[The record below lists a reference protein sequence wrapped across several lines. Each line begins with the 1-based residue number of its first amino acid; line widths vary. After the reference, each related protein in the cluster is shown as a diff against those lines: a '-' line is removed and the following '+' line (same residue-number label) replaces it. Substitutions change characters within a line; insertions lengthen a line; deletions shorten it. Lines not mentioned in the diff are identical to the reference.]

1 MMTDQEKARRLSE
14 LQRHSQAFGGQG
26 PVLVGNSDPTPL
38 GEPAFPGAVEAE
50 EEMPSTT
57 ETAARMIAD
66 RNESAQNEALRSRMD
81 ARSDRGAYNRRRQGY
96 QSSADSGAGMR
107 ERQIQTAPTSPLTP
121 DAAAP
126 SLMSLSPAAQASLR
140 QKYESGGHTQ
150 TMPFEEWY
158 QDNFTGSFPHE
169 IESAASRTVRVQ
181 GGKDPNLQPG
191 QNSAVAKSRMAAG
204 KPLPEGRDASQYSDK
219 QRRTMQR
226 NVHSPEVPMSQFGG
240 TFTHNVDGSVSSR
253 APNPQMLQTAAD
265 IAADKEQGPGSA
277 SHTMALAMA
286 YGIDATQY
294 GDDMDLLKADV
305 MREQQRHDALG
316 KSYDVVDNG
325 MGGFRYKFNQDKSN
339 AAVADREAGMSDQRK
354 LQFAKEIYARHRG
367 LTGEDGKPF
376 LTFEDVMN
384 KASTPNGFAELRMLN
399 QSANAMAGGM
409 RAQNVRNN
417 WANRNMTIAA
427 NNPMVA
433 QGLYMRSLQEAAQ
446 SGDPMQVAAV
456 HSSFG
461 NDRAARDY
469 MSLAGQQADAAAVA
483 VAGEAAAR
491 AKAADAPSDKPFA
504 QQFQDEINAALRNP
518 SPEQQRVAI
527 IGILTK
533 MGVVAPE
540 QVEKTADRILASA
553 SGGSLNPQ
561 HTRTWMEYFFGP
573 SQPAQGPALPP
584 MTAAAPG
591 TAPPAPA
598 AAAPAAPPAS
608 GRGASLD
615 AAMDFLS
622 GNRPTLQQ
630 NHPYRRGS

>member
-1 MMTDQEKARRLSE
+1 V
-14 LQRHSQAFGGQG
+14 QA
-26 PVLVGNSDPTPL
+26 
-38 GEPAFPGAVEAE
+38 
-50 EEMPSTT
+50 
-57 ETAARMIAD
+57 
-66 RNESAQNEALRSRMD
+66 ALRK
-81 ARSDRGAYNRRRQGY
+81 
-96 QSSADSGAGMR
+96 
-107 ERQIQTAPTSPLTP
+107 
-121 DAAAP
+121 
-126 SLMSLSPAAQASLR
+126 
-140 QKYESGGHTQ
+140 KYETSGHTQ
-150 TMPFEEWY
+150 TMPYEDWY
-158 QDNFTGSFPHE
+158 EANFAN
-169 IESAASRTVRVQ
+169 AAPDEVERAAKSTVRIQ
-181 GGKDPNLQPG
+181 PGKDPRLEPG
-191 QNSAVAKSRMAAG
+191 QNSAVAKSRLAAG
-204 KPLPEGRDASQYSDK
+204 KPLPEGREASQYGDR

-253 APNPQMLQTAAD
+253 APNTQMLQTAAD
-265 IAADKEQGPGSA
+265 IAADPEQGKGSA

-325 MGGFRYKFNQDKSN
+325 MGGFRYKFNQQKSN
-339 AAVADREAGMSDQRK
+339 EAVADREAGMSDQRK

-491 AKAADAPSDKPFA
+491 AKEKDTPEAGMLAEDFGKQVD
-504 QQFQDEINAALRNP
+504 AALRIADP
-518 SPEQQRVAI
+518 RQRKLALMAILSKSAFLPPEEIA
-527 IGILTK
+527 K
-533 MGVVAPE
+533 E
-540 QVEKTADRILASA
+540 ADALIASA
-553 SGGSLNPQ
+553 SGGALNPQ
-561 HTRTWMEYFFGP
+561 HTQSWWQRLFGP

-584 MTAAAPG
+584 QQVQAGVAPS
-591 TAPPAPA
+591 PQPA
-598 AAAPAAPPAS
+598 AAPPAS